1 MAILSRKIVVS
12 CFLENRP
19 GILMEKKS
27 AGTYFEG
34 VSGGG
39 GGNNRHCW
47 GGFIREQMTTFAER
61 KF

>member
-39 GGNNRHCW
+39 VTIAIVGG
-47 GGFIREQMTTFAER
+47 GGFIREQLRTFAER